1 MKKIFS
7 VAAAFIF
14 IIFSVLGCAKS
25 TENTSS
31 IEQQVQFIEFNDSL
45 GHSVKI
51 YGKRAAAA
59 SGSFAQ
65 AWILAGGELAGTT
78 SDAFENIEEI
88 PSNVKNIGNL
98 HSPNLEAIT
107 ALNPDFVILSADIS
121 GHSNLYSKLKELKIP
136 AALFSVE
143 TFDDYLNMLK
153 IFTDITQRKDLY
165 EKNGLS
171 IKEKIDEI
179 ISNTKGKPSPKIL
192 LLRASSEKVSARSS
206 KSMAGAML
214 KDMGCINI
222 ADEENSLLE
231 ELSIEKIIAKNPDF
245 IFTIAMGNE
254 DDAQK
259 ALNDALFSN
268 PAFAGLE
275 AVKNNR
281 CIILPK
287 ELFHQK
293 PNNRWD
299 KAYEKLWEILYENT

>member
-1 MKKIFS
+1 MKKTFL

-14 IIFSVLGCAKS
+14 IIFSLFGCAKS
-25 TENTSS
+25 TEPTSS
-31 IEQQVQFIEFNDSL
+31 IDPKIQLIEFNDSL
-45 GHSVKI
+45 GHSVKV
-51 YGKRAAAA
+51 YGKRAVVA

-65 AWILAGGELAGTT
+65 AWLLAGGELVGTT
-78 SDAFENIEEI
+78 SDAFQNIKEV
-88 PSNVKNIGNL
+88 PKDAKDIGSL
-98 HSPNLEAIT
+98 HSPSLETIT
-107 ALNPDFVILSADIS
+107 ALNPDFVVLSADIS
-121 GHSNLYSKLKELKIP
+121 GHSDLYSRLEDLKIP

-165 EKNGLS
+165 DKNGLA

-179 ISNTKGKPSPKIL
+179 ISNTKNKPSPSVL
-192 LLRASSEKVSARSS
+192 LLRAGTGKVSVRNS

-245 IFTIAMGNE
+245 IFIVTMGNA

-259 ALNDALFSN
+259 ALNEVLFSN
-268 PAFAGLE
+268 PAWAALD

-281 CIILPK
+281 CITLPK

-299 KAYEKLWEILYENT
+299 EAYKKLWEILYENT